1 MDIDPVQYP
10 PKPENLGS
18 TPILPPPAG
27 GTAQEGSQELTSGQ
41 RRGIIFAIIFIIVVL
56 AAIVASIIFLM
67 QRPLGEVARIRDI
80 FIIFMAIQS
89 LLTGLALVVLMVQ
102 LARLINLLQNEV
114 KPILDST
121 NETVSNLRG
130 TTVFLSDNLVGPVI
144 KLNEYLAGLTQL
156 MHVIGLFKRSDKRS
170 EKRSDNRSDKPSSN

>member
-1 MDIDPVQYP
+1 MDLDPAQNLT
-10 PKPENLGS
+10 KPENLGP
-18 TPILPPPAG
+18 TPILPPPGEGIAQG
-27 GTAQEGSQELTSGQ
+27 GQQQQDLTSGQ
-41 RRGIIFAIIFIIVVL
+41 RRVIIFGIIIIIVVL
-56 AAIVASIIFLM
+56 AAIVGSIVFLM

-130 TTVFLSDNLVGPVI
+130 TTVFLSDNLVAPVI

-156 MHVIGLFKRSDKRS
+156 MQVIGLFKRSDKRS
-170 EKRSDNRSDKPSSN
+170 DKPTSN